1 MLVAYEHWISTS
13 KAGALS
19 DLDWLVEK
27 KLTDE
32 SGIIGEDGLTE
43 LADRRKTYQR
53 LAEKFKKLAEEAA
66 G

>member
-1 MLVAYEHWISTS
+1 VLIAYEQWISTS

-19 DLDWLVEK
+19 DLDWLMEK

-32 SGIIGEDGLTE
+32 SGVIGEDGVIE
-43 LADRRKTYQR
+43 FADRRKTYQR
-53 LAEKFKKLAEEAA
+53 LAKKFKKLAEEAT